1 MIFSSIKTKIIAALA
16 AALALAGLAIKYLQ
30 QRKIFLKKEI
40 ETLKHN
46 EEVQDQMHERDI
58 ERIRFEAANKARVAQ
73 VNDESNL
80 NKLDKE
86 RGKIDENNNP
96 DFPAIKR

>member
-1 MIFSSIKTKIIAALA
+1 MLFSTIKNKIIAALA

-40 ETLKHN
+40 ETLESN
-46 EEVQDQMHERDI
+46 AEVADQVHERDM

-86 RGKIDENNNP
+86 RGEIDENNP
-96 DFPAIKR
+96 DFPAINR